1 MFQATGDYDASFYFG
16 GGMFMIGA
24 LFHLM
29 LHLPFIKRLSA
40 DRPEAVVEETYE
52 DGNISEP
59 VE

>member
-1 MFQATGDYDASFYFG
+1 
-16 GGMFMIGA
+16 MIGA